1 MMLWVIF
8 GVFFILSL
16 VASNRLKAKFREY
29 SKIGLNSNLS
39 GSEVARKMLNYH
51 GCYDIKVISVQ
62 GQLTDHYDPVKKTVN
77 LSPDVFNGSNVAAAA
92 VAAHECGHAVQH
104 AEGYAWLKMRTALVP
119 LQNVTAKVMNIIFIG
134 LFLGSFLLGNL
145 IPWHTALVIIVACY
159 GVFTLFSLIT
169 LPVEFD
175 ASSRGLAWLSST
187 GIASPEAQV
196 KAANALKWAASTY
209 VIAALGSLAT
219 LLYYVGMLTGSDN

>member
-1 MMLWVIF
+1 MMLWIIF

-29 SKIGLNSNLS
+29 SKIGLKNNMS
-39 GSEVARKMLNYH
+39 GSDVARRMLNYH
-51 GCYDIKVISVQ
+51 GCYDVKVISVE
-62 GQLTDHYDPVKKTVN
+62 GQLTDHYDPIKKTVN
-77 LSPDVFNGSNVAAAA
+77 LSPDVYNGSNVAAAA
-92 VAAHECGHAVQH
+92 VAAHESGHAVQH

-159 GVFTLFSLIT
+159 AVFTLFALIT

-175 ASSRGLAWLSST
+175 ASSRGLAWLSSS
-187 GIASPEAQV
+187 GINDTEAQR

-219 LLYYVGMLTGSDN
+219 LLYYAGMLSGNND